1 NFINEIN
8 TTSTYEI
15 WGHFIIKNTIFLT
28 FSTLLF
34 FALFVVLKYS
44 IVVSLVV
51 PSAVAVI
58 LSGILF
64 SSKTARCISV
74 LFFLFFGI
82 HKSKDIYLKFGTAVV
97 IFWNVTN
104 ILNNLKALA
113 DTLMCNL
120 EVQKNFINVSLIAKY
135 EELIKW
141 IFQAWKASMEMG
153 IMDVNIDMKGK
164 VTISSNCWTEKFDA
178 SKDRLKIFAQNA
190 LFVLEMISN
199 IANISQK
206 MFFALSSL
214 SVLIHL
220 TMYLRKY
227 LNSTEF
233 ENIYIT
239 KRFMDFDEKVKA
251 AGKPHVLPLTEKEK
265 KTYIMVTFSCLSI
278 KSVKTVIK
286 FFIPVFIGLT
296 TWLSLMGVDYFLY
309 WLILRTNVYFQT
321 FSPIDVPLWSP
332 VKIRGEG
339 CWNFSF
345 SMVLFEET
353 CLPKPTLFIYNS
365 LAPLS
370 ILCIF
375 LIMLGLLSSK
385 LLELKL
391 LVVSYFYP
399 EIEEQRIEFLHQKI
413 IKNRENKSKFSECKV
428 FTVQI
433 N

>member
-1 NFINEIN
+1 MNGKVLKTLAHLTDLYISDSKHGNVN
-8 TTSTYEI
+8 TACLL
-15 WGHFIIKNTIFLT
+15 TICFFYSLT
-28 FSTLLF
+28 LSTLLF

-44 IVVSLVV
+44 IIVSLVV

-82 HKSKDIYLKFGTAVV
+82 HKSKDIYLKFGNAVV
-97 IFWNVTN
+97 IFWTVTN

-135 EELIKW
+135 EGLIKW
-141 IFQAWKASMEMG
+141 IFQAWKASVEIG
-153 IMDVNIDMKGK
+153 IMVVNVDMKGK
-164 VTISSNCWTEKFDA
+164 VTISSNSWTEKFDA

-214 SVLIHL
+214 LVLIHL

-227 LNSTEF
+227 LNNKEF

-265 KTYIMVTFSCLSI
+265 KTYITINFSSLSI
-278 KSVKTVIK
+278 KSVKTMKK
-286 FFIPVFIGLT
+286 FFIPVFIDIT

-309 WLILRTNVYFQT
+309 WLILRTNVYFRT
-321 FSPIDVPLWSP
+321 FSPVDVPLWSP
-332 VKIRGEG
+332 VKI
-339 CWNFSF
+339 CYPSSTFTQS
-345 SMVLFEET
+345 VL
-353 CLPKPTLFIYNS
+353 CS
-365 LAPLS
+365 AS
-370 ILCIF
+370 
-375 LIMLGLLSSK
+375 
-385 LLELKL
+385 
-391 LVVSYFYP
+391 
-399 EIEEQRIEFLHQKI
+399 Q
-413 IKNRENKSKFSECKV
+413 
-428 FTVQI
+428 
-433 N
+433 